1 MLVALLLVGL
11 KDSLQRWRYKMQCY
25 CLLRFKA
32 TRWDNAES
40 RRLNSRERAHLCP
53 RMVDYFLQS
62 SSDRNF
68 CMHFQ
73 ITSGIKRHRFF
84 CYSIFCAHCP
94 RIHRQHHEN
103 LKNQEQS
110 KIHHFS
116 IIVIVLAS
124 LSCHPSLDAN
134 VLHWY
139 CLGELIPINVLPSQ
153 RTKQN
158 TVRTSQQLR
167 LRL

>member
-1 MLVALLLVGL
+1 
-11 KDSLQRWRYKMQCY
+11 MQCY
-25 CLLRFKA
+25 CLMRFKA

-103 LKNQEQS
+103 LKNQEYWIENHS
-110 KIHHFS
+110 TSFFNINSTIS
-116 IIVIVLAS
+116 ISIMPSIPRHKRIALI
-124 LSCHPSLDAN
+124 LS
-134 VLHWY
+134 
-139 CLGELIPINVLPSQ
+139 Q
-153 RTKQN
+153 
-158 TVRTSQQLR
+158 
-167 LRL
+167 